1 MNSSYQCCIRQWD
14 EIYAA
19 EGNDCVPRSPDSGNA
34 AFDEGIRWLCKQSQS
49 VLDFGCGN
57 GSVLFFCALYGTKTH
72 IGIDLSQAAIGA
84 AHKRSERMQEGVFD
98 FRLGGAEQLE
108 TLAPGTLDAVIL
120 SNILDNLYPHD
131 AEKALL
137 ECARILKTGGK
148 VLIKLNDYVTEQQI
162 ADWKI
167 KVIEGRLLDD
177 GLLLW
182 NNTDEQWRALLERFF
197 TVERYEEIYYPEH
210 EQKNRMFLLRKAE

>member
-1 MNSSYQCCIRQWD
+1 MNSSYQRCIRQWD

-19 EGNDCVPRSPDSGNA
+19 EGNDRVPRSPDSGNA
-34 AFDEGIRWLCKQSQS
+34 AFNEGIRWLCEQSQS

-57 GSVLFFCALYGTKTH
+57 GSVLFYCALYGAKTH
-72 IGIDLSQAAIGA
+72 IGIDLSQAAISA

-98 FRLGGAEQLE
+98 FRLGGVEQLE
-108 TLAPGTLDAVIL
+108 TLASGSLDAVIL
-120 SNILDNLYPHD
+120 SNILDNLYPQD
-131 AEKALL
+131 AEKALF

-148 VLIKLNDYVTEQQI
+148 ALVKLNDYVTEQQI